1 MNNYEKLYF
10 YYNFIHSNI
19 KLINFSR
26 INNRWR
32 KSKARNRFIFE
43 GAIKD
48 IVYPENYNLAEE
60 LTDIHIE
67 ARVNWDIQNIPE
79 GTPAGGFIPY
89 LKINAVVTNKR
100 TDLKTYVDLIPH
112 INLVDNFH
120 YARNI
125 SLPGNID
132 DKYEVEFFINNP
144 SKFDLSFHKDW
155 LDNYS
160 ELLIEDKVFKYSDI
174 SFGEIARLSRR

>member
-1 MNNYEKLYF
+1 MKYILLTIFLLKF
-10 YYNFIHSNI
+10 NFLVSQE
-19 KLINFSR
+19 LI
-26 INNRWR
+26 IGEETVDPGIV
-32 KSKARNRFIFE
+32 FIFE

-67 ARVNWDIQNIPE
+67 ARVNWDTQNIPE

-89 LKINAVVTNKR
+89 LKINAVVTNQR

-160 ELLIEDKVFKYSDI
+160 ESLIEDKVFKYLDI
-174 SFGEIARLSRR
+174 SFSEIAKQSRR

>member
-1 MNNYEKLYF
+1 MKNYIL
-10 YYNFIHSNI
+10 ITILSIVISNS
-19 KLINFSR
+19 LISQELIIGEER
-26 INNRWR
+26 VKPGIV
-32 KSKARNRFIFE
+32 FIFE

-60 LTDIHIE
+60 LTNIHIE
-67 ARVNWDIQNIPE
+67 ARVNWDTQNIPE
-79 GTPAGGFIPY
+79 GTPANGFIPY
-89 LKINAVVTNKR
+89 LKINAIVTNQR

-160 ELLIEDKVFKYSDI
+160 ESLIKDKVFKYSDI
-174 SFGEIARLSRR
+174 SFSEIAKLSRR

>member
-1 MNNYEKLYF
+1 MKSYIL
-10 YYNFIHSNI
+10 ITILSIVMSNS
-19 KLINFSR
+19 LICQELIIGEER
-26 INNRWR
+26 VKPGIV
-32 KSKARNRFIFE
+32 FIFE

-48 IVYPENYNLAEE
+48 IVYPKNYNLTEE
-60 LTDIHIE
+60 HTDIHIE
-67 ARVNWDIQNIPE
+67 ARVNWDTQNIPK

-89 LKINAVVTNKR
+89 LKINAVVSNQR

-144 SKFDLSFHKDW
+144 SKFDLSIHKDW

-160 ELLIEDKVFKYSDI
+160 ESLIEDKVFKYSDI

>member
-1 MNNYEKLYF
+1 MKNYIL
-10 YYNFIHSNI
+10 ITILSIVISNS
-19 KLINFSR
+19 LISQELIIGEER
-26 INNRWR
+26 VKPGIV
-32 KSKARNRFIFE
+32 FIFE

-67 ARVNWDIQNIPE
+67 ARVNWDTQNIPE
-79 GTPAGGFIPY
+79 GTPANGFIPY
-89 LKINAVVTNKR
+89 LKINAIVTNQR

-144 SKFDLSFHKDW
+144 SKFDLSIHKDW

-160 ELLIEDKVFKYSDI
+160 ESLIEDKVFKYSDI
-174 SFGEIARLSRR
+174 SFSEIARLSRR